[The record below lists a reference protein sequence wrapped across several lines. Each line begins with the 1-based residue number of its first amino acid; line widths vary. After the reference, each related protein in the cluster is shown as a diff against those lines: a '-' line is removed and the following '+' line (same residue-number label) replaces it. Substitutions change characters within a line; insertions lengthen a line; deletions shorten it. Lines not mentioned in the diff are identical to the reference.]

1 MARVRQLRQ
10 PIPPIRAFLFG
21 LVVATSLI
29 FVLFPWGSGDDVGG
43 IVLMALATGGAFAL
57 YLHLFQP
64 REMFTLW
71 RLLMVA
77 LLFILW
83 VLAVRMF
90 FSLTL
95 PDDDRLFL
103 SYMLPLASAPML
115 VATLLNGGLAMAM
128 AALITVFAVF
138 AGLQADGTTVSATA
152 DGSETLQM
160 VSVFLL
166 SSFGGVLVVHQ
177 AERLNRYLI
186 AGAVVALTSFVVL
199 LAFWFIDA
207 GREGRD
213 ILFFLLAAS
222 VNGLLSAV
230 ATLGATV
237 VLGLLFGITTRLQLM
252 ELSQLSHPLL
262 RRLQQE
268 APGTFHHSVI
278 VGNLAEAA
286 AHSVSADPL
295 LTRVGCYFHDI
306 GKISQPEYYIENQ
319 QGGENLHDKMTPQAS
334 AAVISQHVRS
344 GVELARRHR
353 LPRQVKA
360 FIPEHHGTRLI
371 TYFYRKASAQDA
383 DVDPDKFR
391 YPGPRPRSKE
401 TAMVMLADSVE
412 AVVRSSKDR
421 SQGHIDSIVDGVINE
436 RLAEGQ
442 LDECDLTIRD
452 LKAVAE
458 SFKASLRGIYHPRIE
473 YPAPTTAE
481 QASQGVGNIGTPPG
495 PVDGT
500 VPPPEV
506 EQRSS

>member
-1 MARVRQLRQ
+1 M
-10 PIPPIRAFLFG
+10 
-21 LVVATSLI
+21 
-29 FVLFPWGSGDDVGG
+29 
-43 IVLMALATGGAFAL
+43 
-57 YLHLFQP
+57 
-64 REMFTLW
+64 
-71 RLLMVA
+71 
-77 LLFILW
+77 
-83 VLAVRMF
+83 
-90 FSLTL
+90 
-95 PDDDRLFL
+95 
-103 SYMLPLASAPML
+103 
-115 VATLLNGGLAMAM
+115 
-128 AALITVFAVF
+128 
-138 AGLQADGTTVSATA
+138 
-152 DGSETLQM
+152 
-160 VSVFLL
+160 
-166 SSFGGVLVVHQ
+166 
-177 AERLNRYLI
+177 

-199 LAFWFIDA
+199 LGFWFIDA

-213 ILFFLLAAS
+213 ILFFLLAAG

-452 LKAVAE
+452 LKVVAE

-481 QASQGVGNIGTPPG
+481 QASQSVGNIGTPPG

-500 VPPPEV
+500 VPPPEA
-506 EQRSS
+506 EQPSP

>member
-29 FVLFPWGSGDDVGG
+29 FVLFPWGPGDDVGG
-43 IVLMALATGGAFAL
+43 VVLMALATGGAFAL

-71 RLLMVA
+71 RLLLVA

-128 AALITVFAVF
+128 AALIAVFAVF

-177 AERLNRYLI
+177 AERLNRYLM

-199 LAFWFIDA
+199 LGFWFIDA

-213 ILFFLLAAS
+213 ILFFLLAAG

-319 QGGENLHDKMTPQAS
+319 QGGENLLFS
-334 AAVISQHVRS
+334 YFVIR
-344 GVELARRHR
+344 
-353 LPRQVKA
+353 
-360 FIPEHHGTRLI
+360 
-371 TYFYRKASAQDA
+371 
-383 DVDPDKFR
+383 
-391 YPGPRPRSKE
+391 
-401 TAMVMLADSVE
+401 
-412 AVVRSSKDR
+412 
-421 SQGHIDSIVDGVINE
+421 
-436 RLAEGQ
+436 
-442 LDECDLTIRD
+442 
-452 LKAVAE
+452 
-458 SFKASLRGIYHPRIE
+458 
-473 YPAPTTAE
+473 
-481 QASQGVGNIGTPPG
+481 
-495 PVDGT
+495 
-500 VPPPEV
+500 
-506 EQRSS
+506 